1 MDIQWMVITESLG
14 VEEANRWQRARI
26 EQMMG
31 VSSTVDGSLSDSETH
46 SSGIGV
52 WLRGAL
58 AALAGRRPHRSAFRA
73 APQG

>member
-31 VSSTVDGSLSDSETH
+31 VLLTAEGSLSDSEMH
-46 SSGIGV
+46 SSGIGD
-52 WLRGAL
+52 WLREAL
-58 AALAGRRPHRSAFRA
+58 AALVGRRPRRSALRA